1 MTPRVLLGHAV
12 AAAAAL
18 LLSVR
23 HARRLGISGTEAW
36 RYFKKSTSLG
46 LCLAGIC
53 PAATLRQ
60 VWLAGKAAFVCCAYD
75 VVTDWRSFHP
85 RDFEAF
91 LATLR
96 VEQIDPA
103 LSAIAIALYEKKK
116 NGRIARDGLERG
128 SVALRGVL
136 TTMGCQDRCM
146 FPWYDV
152 DRVGELI
159 QLVDDVLDYEDDTR
173 NAELNCLHSPRRL
186 EYLAAIQ
193 TDLDET
199 AVERLFGS
207 PRSILAVVIRRAR
220 DKAGRMLAMERT
232 EASPRG
238 LFLSADHSFRRMSIG
253 RVSRRR

>member
-1 MTPRVLLGHAV
+1 MYPRRRDYVADAPAGGDGLSIGRSCMGDSPLCSRLPAGDARRTFADRRALGGEPMTPRVLLGHAV

-60 VWLAGKAAFVCCAYD
+60 VWLAGKAAFICCAYD

-96 VEQIDPA
+96 VEQID
-103 LSAIAIALYEKKK
+103 
-116 NGRIARDGLERG
+116 R
-128 SVALRGVL
+128 
-136 TTMGCQDRCM
+136 
-146 FPWYDV
+146 
-152 DRVGELI
+152 
-159 QLVDDVLDYEDDTR
+159 
-173 NAELNCLHSPRRL
+173 
-186 EYLAAIQ
+186 
-193 TDLDET
+193 
-199 AVERLFGS
+199 
-207 PRSILAVVIRRAR
+207 
-220 DKAGRMLAMERT
+220 
-232 EASPRG
+232 
-238 LFLSADHSFRRMSIG
+238 
-253 RVSRRR
+253 